1 MVKMKECKLIV
12 QNRAGIHARPA
23 AKIVNIASGFS
34 CDIIFDCM
42 GSKVN
47 AKSIMGILT
56 LGAAYKATVVV
67 SADGPDEK
75 EAIAAIE
82 SLFLGKFDDRLE

>member
-1 MVKMKECKLIV
+1 
-12 QNRAGIHARPA
+12 
-23 AKIVNIASGFS
+23 
-34 CDIIFDCM
+34 M